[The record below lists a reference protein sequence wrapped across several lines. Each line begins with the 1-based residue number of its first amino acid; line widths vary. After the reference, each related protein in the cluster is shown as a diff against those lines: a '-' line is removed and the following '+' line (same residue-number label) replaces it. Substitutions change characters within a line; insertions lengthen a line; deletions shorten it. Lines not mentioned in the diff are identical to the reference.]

1 MSIISSTS
9 GQLTWPKTVNIS
21 EVDMGNEGGDGTIK
35 AEEYIK
41 DKNKVLEWGSGTSTL
56 YFSKIVNQFVSIEHN
71 MEWYNRISSQ
81 ITDNVEYYYVVPHG
95 FKNDEE
101 LDKNVPDLLCRA
113 NDPVLVDGIT
123 HWNTRDGFDW
133 HCGIDYIRKPLEL
146 EYRDYDVVIVDGRCR
161 TMCAYIAK
169 YLIKDGG
176 YLIFDDFKSRTY
188 YHGILKYYE
197 VIDGGDTLAILK
209 VRENEL
215 SREEVVE
222 VSEEL
227 YSTFTRTTGR
237 IR

>member
-1 MSIISSTS
+1 MSIISSIG
-9 GQLTWPKTVNIS
+9 GQLTWPQAVNIS
-21 EVDMGNEGGDGTIK
+21 DVDMGNEGGDGTSK

-56 YFSKIVNQFVSIEHN
+56 YFSKIVKQFVSIEHN

-81 ITDNVEYYYVVPHG
+81 ITDNVEYYYVAPHG

-123 HWNTRDGFDW
+123 HWKTRDGFDW

-169 YLIKDGG
+169 YLIKDSG

-227 YSTFTRTTGR
+227 YSTFARTTGR

>member
-1 MSIISSTS
+1 MSIIPTTS
-9 GQLTWPKTVNIS
+9 GQLTWSKAVTIS
-21 EVDMGNEGGDGTIK
+21 DVDMGNEGGDGTSK

-56 YFSKIVNQFVSIEHN
+56 YFSKIVKQFVSIEHN

-81 ITDNVEYYYVVPHG
+81 ITDNVEYYYIAPHG

-123 HWNTRDGFDW
+123 HWKTRDGFDW

-146 EYRDYDVVIVDGRCR
+146 EYRDYDAVIVDGRCR

-227 YSTFTRTTGR
+227 YSTFARTTGR

>member
-1 MSIISSTS
+1 MNENITYIL
-9 GQLTWPKTVNIS
+9 QKTVTLEDVQI
-21 EVDMGNEGGDGTIK
+21 GGPDGALKTQ
-35 AEEYIK
+35 EYIK
-41 DKNKVLEWGSGTSTL
+41 DKNKVLEWGSGTSTI
-56 YFSKIVNQFVSIEHN
+56 YFSKIVKQFVSIEHN
-71 MEWYNRISSQ
+71 QGWYDYVSSQ
-81 ITDNVEYYYVVPHG
+81 IADNVEYYYVAPHD

-123 HWNTRDGFDW
+123 HWKTRDGFDW

-146 EYRDYDVVIVDGRCR
+146 EYRDYDAVIVDGRCR

-176 YLIFDDFKSRTY
+176 YLIFDDFNPRQY

-197 VIDGGDTLAILK
+197 VVDGSDTLS
-209 VRENEL
+209 VL
-215 SREEVVE
+215 SKRKKEISNDEVIRL
-222 VSEEL
+222 SEKL
-227 YSTFTRTTGR
+227 YSDFKTKTGR

>member
-1 MSIISSTS
+1 MSIIGPTS
-9 GQLTWPKTVNIS
+9 GQLTWSKTVTIS
-21 EVDMGNEGGDGTIK
+21 DVDMGNEGGNGTSK

-41 DKNKVLEWGSGTSTL
+41 DKNKVLEWGSGTSTI
-56 YFSKIVNQFVSIEHN
+56 YFSKIVKQFVSIEHN

-81 ITDNVEYYYVVPHG
+81 ITDNVEYYYVAPHG

-113 NDPVLVDGIT
+113 NDTVLVDGIT
-123 HWNTRDGFDW
+123 HWKTRDGFDW
-133 HCGIDYIRKPLEL
+133 HCGIEYIRKPLEL

-169 YLIKDGG
+169 YLIKEGG

-215 SREEVVE
+215 SEEEVVE

-227 YSTFTRTTGR
+227 YSTFARTTGR